1 MIDFGQGRG
10 VKAVEPSRPVDAH
23 PDQSGLA
30 QIFEMLGD
38 VWLRQ
43 VERFHEVARRLFSV
57 LEKGEDVATS
67 GVGYGCEGCHAS
79 IFSRSYIPVKAY
91 E

>member
-10 VKAVEPSRPVDAH
+10 VKAIKPPRPVDAH

-57 LEKGEDVATS
+57 SEKGEDVATS
-67 GVGYGCEGCHAS
+67 GVGYGCEGCHAI
-79 IFSRSYIPVKAY
+79 IFSHSYIPVKAY